1 MGLSIKNIKKWIRM
15 FKGTSLLH
23 VNQNEGQCYSFEEI
37 KGYYNNLTEKVSKDK
52 EHYYDIDYYHYY
64 QKDNSNKLF
73 PVAIFQYGL
82 GCYDLM
88 LLGQD
93 SDLMKA
99 KFLKQVEWAVNN
111 IEDSGL
117 WNNFGDVYP
126 HAPYGAM
133 AQGEGAS
140 LLIRAYVLTTDNKYL
155 MLAKKAIDAMLIDV
169 NDGGTTLYDDEDVIL
184 LEYTHKPAVF
194 NGWIFAIFGLMDYV
208 IISKDDKYCAYLNKT
223 IRSLERKLP
232 QIYNGY
238 WSKYDLGKTIASP
251 FYHNLHIAQLK
262 VLYEYTH
269 SSIIKKYYDLLLNVA
284 SKKKNKRK
292 AIFNKGIQKI
302 FSKE

>member
-1 MGLSIKNIKKWIRM
+1 MGLSFKNIKKWTKM

-37 KGYYNNLTEKVSKDK
+37 KGYYNNLTEKVTKDK
-52 EHYYDIDYYHYY
+52 EHYFDIDCYHYY
-64 QKDNSNKLF
+64 QKEGSNKLF

-88 LLGQD
+88 ILGQD

-99 KFLKQVEWAVNN
+99 KFLKQVEWAANN
-111 IEDSGL
+111 IEDNGL
-117 WNNFGDVYP
+117 WNNFGEIYP
-126 HAPYGAM
+126 NAPYGAM

-140 LLIRAYVLTTDNKYL
+140 LLIRAYVLTNDNKYL
-155 MLAKKAIDAMLIDV
+155 KIAKKAIDAMLIDIK
-169 NDGGTTLYDDEDVIL
+169 DGGTTLYDGEDVIL

-194 NGWIFAIFGLMDYV
+194 NGWIFAIFGLLDYV
-208 IISKDDKYCAYLNKT
+208 IISKDERYREYLNRT
-223 IRSLERKLP
+223 LMALEKKLP

-238 WSKYDLGKTIASP
+238 WSKYDLGKIIASP

-262 VLYEYTH
+262 VLYEYTNLDVV
-269 SSIIKKYYDLLLNVA
+269 KKYYDLLVIA
-284 SKKKNKRK
+284 SSKKRNKRK
-292 AIFNKGIQKI
+292 AVFRKGIQKI